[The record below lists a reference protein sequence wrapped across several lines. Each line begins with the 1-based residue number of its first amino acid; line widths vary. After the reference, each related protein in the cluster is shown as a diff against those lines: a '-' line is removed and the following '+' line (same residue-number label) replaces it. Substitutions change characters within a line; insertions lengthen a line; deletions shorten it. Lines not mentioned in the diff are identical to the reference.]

1 MGASIQD
8 TYGKRPKGFLGG
20 IANSNPLTT
29 KSVTTAEQIAVGKFC
44 TFSAS
49 GIINLTGLTN
59 TIAGVVCK
67 SDAMDGATVEANENA
82 TLLEA
87 GNVFVYS
94 ETACNEGDTV
104 YARVTANGA
113 LAVGNVRNDA
123 DNDGTNDRAVAVKAI
138 FEETLTGA
146 GLVQIKVT
154 L

>member
-29 KSVTTAEQIAVGKFC
+29 KSATTAEQIAVGKFC

-94 ETACNEGDTV
+94 ETACTEGATV

-123 DNDGTNDRAVAVKAI
+123 DNDGTTDRAVAVKAI

-146 GLVQIKVT
+146 GLVQIKVN